1 MVSRMLAASST
12 VALALSCAASV
23 ASVAATAAPSYAAQ
37 PGAAAPGAPGGKAT
51 WTEAN
56 KTGFGTARSRG
67 SNVWFTLQRGRTS
80 EVFYPDLSTPSVR
93 SLELVVTGRSFTD
106 RESTDM
112 RHRTL
117 RPDARSL
124 RYREVNVDK
133 NGRYKL
139 VERFVTDPRRDAL
152 EVRVRLVS
160 LDGGAY
166 RLYALY
172 DPSLANTGMDDRGR
186 TAGHAL
192 LATDG
197 TRKVSSALVSK
208 PAFGAT
214 STGYL
219 GASDGWSDLRGDQ
232 KLNHTYSH
240 AGPGNIVQI
249 GRIPQVTGRPGHRSA
264 RLSLGFGA
272 SAASARRTAHGAIA
286 TAFSTTQRRYDGGW
300 HTWLASLK
308 AAPASARAIRRQYV
322 ASELVVAAAED
333 KRHPGAFVASP
344 TAPWVWGDEVK
355 NLSSPSGAYHLVWAR
370 DAYQFGTALWAMGD
384 KAAAR
389 RIVHWLF
396 TVQQKPDGSF
406 PQNSDVSGTPVWT
419 NLQLDEVA
427 LPIVLAHLVH
437 RDGPATYRHV
447 KKAANFLVGYV
458 EPLSGRHAPYTAQ
471 DRWENQS
478 GYSPNTIAAEIS
490 GLVCAADMA
499 RRNGDTASARHW
511 ITVADRWRSKLKQ
524 WTVTTNGPLSSHP
537 YFLRL
542 TKNGRPDTGMK
553 YSIGDGG
560 PSAVDQRRIVDPS
573 FLDLVRYGI
582 LRPHDRTVRSTL
594 KVVDARLR
602 VRTPNGPFWHRYT
615 FDGYGETSSGGE
627 WTITNPGTH
636 TTHGRAWPL
645 LTAERGEYAVTA
657 GAGGE
662 RYLRAVARATGR
674 SDLLA
679 EQVWDRRPP
688 SGRPCCR
695 PGEGTRSATP
705 LIWSHAALIR
715 LAWTIQRGVPVDQQ
729 RVVAHHYLG

>member
-1 MVSRMLAASST
+1 MFWRS
-12 VALALSCAASV
+12 LALST
-23 ASVAATAAPSYAAQ
+23 AATTGIATVLAGGGAVVSQAATPTR
-37 PGAAAPGAPGGKAT
+37 AAAPGSPGHHAT
-51 WTEAN
+51 WTEAD
-56 KTGFGTARSRG
+56 KTGFGTARSRS

-112 RHRTL
+112 RHRTT

-124 RYREVNVDK
+124 RFREVNTDK
-133 NGRYKL
+133 QGRYRI
-139 VERFVTDPRRDAL
+139 VETFVTDPRRDAL
-152 EVRVRLVS
+152 DVRIRLVS
-160 LDGGAY
+160 LDGGSY

-172 DPSLANTGMDDRGR
+172 DPSLANSGMDDSGR
-186 TAGHAL
+186 TAGHTLVASD
-192 LATDG
+192 AG
-197 TRKVSSALVSK
+197 GKVSSALAAR
-208 PAFGAT
+208 PRFGAT

-219 GASDGWSDLRGDQ
+219 GTSDGWTDLKSDQRLDHHYDR
-232 KLNHTYSH
+232 

-249 GRIPQVTGRPGHRSA
+249 GTFTGVTGRAGHQAA
-264 RLSLGFGA
+264 RLSLGFGHDV
-272 SAASARRTAHGAIA
+272 AAARRTAHDASA
-286 TAFSTTQRRYDGGW
+286 TAFGTTQTRYDRGW
-300 HTWLASLK
+300 HTWVRSLK
-308 AAPASARAIRRQYV
+308 RVPASAHSVRRQYL
-322 ASELVVAAAED
+322 ASALVVAAAED
-333 KRHPGAFVASP
+333 KLHPGAFVASP

-355 NLSSPSGAYHLVWAR
+355 DLSSPSGAYHLVWAR

-406 PQNSDVSGTPVWT
+406 PQNSDVTGTPVWS

-427 LPIVLAHLVH
+427 LPIVLAHLVG
-437 RDGPATYRHV
+437 RDGPATYAHV
-447 KKAANFLVGYV
+447 KKAADFLAGFVD
-458 EPLSGRHAPYTAQ
+458 SGSGLAAPYTPQ

-478 GYSPNTIAAEIS
+478 GYSPDSIAAQIA

-499 RRNGDTASARHW
+499 RRNGDTASARKW
-511 ITVADRWRSKLKQ
+511 LTLADAWKAHLKA
-524 WTVTTNGPLSSHP
+524 WTVTTNGPLSRSP

-542 TKNGRPDTGMK
+542 TKDGHPNAATT

-560 PSAVDQRRIVDPS
+560 PAAVDQRRVVDPS

-594 KVVDARLR
+594 PVIDDQLR
-602 VRTPNGPFWHRYT
+602 VRTANGPFWHRYS
-615 FDGYGETSSGGE
+615 FDGYGETRSGGE
-627 WTITNPGTH
+627 WTITDPGTH
-636 TTHGRAWPL
+636 TTLGRAWPL
-645 LTAERGEYAVTA
+645 LTGERGEYAVSA
-657 GAGGE
+657 GVGGE
-662 RYLRAVARATGR
+662 RYLRAMARATGS

-688 SGRPCCR
+688 SGRACCR

-705 LIWSHAALIR
+705 LIWSQAGLIR
-715 LAWTIQRGVPVDQQ
+715 LAWTIQRGKPVDQQ
-729 RVVAHHYLG
+729 PVVAHRYTR